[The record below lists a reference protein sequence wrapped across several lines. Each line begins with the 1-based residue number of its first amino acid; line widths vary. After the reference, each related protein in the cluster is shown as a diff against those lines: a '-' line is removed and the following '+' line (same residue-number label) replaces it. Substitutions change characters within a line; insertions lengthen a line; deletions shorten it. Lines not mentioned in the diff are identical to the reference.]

1 MTEYVTSQMHATI
14 RNILTGV
21 LFALGLQVAVLAEDG
36 KPLTYTFKHK
46 GNDRIYSVFL
56 PKNFDPDAT
65 YWPLVFVHGGG
76 GRGETSRFAMGTRQV
91 ADKVDFPAIVIAPD
105 FINAR
110 NVSKD
115 KNVSRFPMLGEGEF
129 LKSVLEEVRGK
140 YNLHSKILLSGY
152 SMGGQFTHRFALG
165 NPDLVQA
172 CAPQAAGTWTTPD
185 GRLLIPEYG
194 EVKNP
199 EAFLSSKK
207 NATKLPSR
215 LSSYLSSY
223 FEARVAQV
231 AGRPAAK
238 GAEKIPFLVMCGTL
252 DPRWS
257 IAKEFAS
264 SLEKSGFH
272 VETAWPVTP
281 HRPNRPNDGKYSAE
295 FAKYPWRAIE
305 FFTKHTKSKP

>member
-1 MTEYVTSQMHATI
+1 MQKTS
-14 RNILTGV
+14 G
-21 LFALGLQVAVLAEDG
+21 FA
-36 KPLTYTFKHK
+36 
-46 GNDRIYSVFL
+46 R
-56 PKNFDPDAT
+56 
-65 YWPLVFVHGGG
+65 
-76 GRGETSRFAMGTRQV
+76 GTRQV

-105 FINAR
+105 FSNSR
-110 NVSKD
+110 NFSKD
-115 KNVSRFPMLGEGEF
+115 KNVSRFPMLGEEAF

-152 SMGGQFTHRFALG
+152 SMGGQFTHRFAFG
-165 NPDLVQA
+165 NPDLVHA
-172 CAPQAAGTWTTPD
+172 CASQAAGTWTTPD
-185 GRLLIPEYG
+185 GRLLIQEYG

-199 EAFLSSKK
+199 GAFLSSRK
-207 NATKLPSR
+207 NATKIPSR
-215 LSSYLSSY
+215 LSNL